1 MNKEKKKIILIVIGV
16 ILVIV
21 LACFVGIAI
30 VEKNSNVETTK
41 LQDILND
48 SLEIKTFIDGEK
60 NIELISFTAEE
71 NTDNVKIWAFSEPIY
86 LGEFK
91 LVKKD
96 NKYYLEGLNDILKQ
110 KDLNVGTHRLLMMQ
124 DDKSLGYIKIEIDD
138 DKSLKST
145 LLNDNDE
152 NMDSYE
158 TTNESDSN
166 AYYNNTSI
174 SNANKNQTD
183 KTEIN
188 KNTSITDDKKEE
200 TTKPTN
206 NVQDEEPKQEET
218 PKKDGSVTNPDIG
231 KKSIFDKGK
240 EYLSKLTS
248 NPGNL
253 YNAVETGKYLL
264 ANKATNDIFKIKAP
278 NFVVSPKHT
287 SYQVMDNLA

>member
-41 LQDILND
+41 LEDILND

-71 NTDNVKIWAFSEPIY
+71 NTDNIKIWAFSEPIY

-166 AYYNNTSI
+166 AYDNNTSI

-218 PKKDGSVTNPDIG
+218 CTPKKFKNKYTYVFENKNTCV
-231 KKSIFDKGK
+231 KSGDQIDAWNYFRANGIPATVYGCEEIVD
-240 EYLSKLTS
+240 EC
-248 NPGNL
+248 GNT
-253 YNAVETGKYLL
+253 YYGVYYGNTEGERFY
-264 ANKATNDIFKIKAP
+264 
-278 NFVVSPKHT
+278 
-287 SYQVMDNLA
+287 Y